1 MKLLKN
7 IVYIIDKI
15 NYWVF
20 GISKW
25 LIVAL
30 AIVIVFE
37 TISRYFF
44 NSPHI
49 WALEISSFL
58 GGAFF
63 MLALGYVTLKDKHI
77 TIDLLKNYI
86 SPKTKAIIDIIT
98 YVLFYCMFSLIL
110 FIYGTKF
117 SLNSWITAEHSWS
130 AWAPPLYLIKTVVP
144 ITGFLL
150 LIQGIAVVIRK
161 IIFLI
166 EGEEI

>member
-1 MKLLKN
+1 MKLLTK

-20 GISKW
+20 SISKW
-25 LIVAL
+25 LVVAL
-30 AIVIVFE
+30 TIVVVFE

-49 WALEISSFL
+49 WALETSTFL

-63 MLALGYVTLKDKHI
+63 MLAIGYVTLKDKHV

-86 SPKTKAIIDIIT
+86 SPKSKAIIDIIT
-98 YVLFYCMFSLIL
+98 YILFYCMFSLVL
-110 FIYGTKF
+110 LIYGTKF
-117 SLNSWITAEHSWS
+117 SLNSWITTEHSWS
-130 AWAPPLYLIKTVVP
+130 AWAPPLYPIKTIVP

-150 LIQGIAVVIRK
+150 LIQGIAVIIRK
-161 IIFLI
+161 IIFLM
-166 EGEEI
+166 EGRKT